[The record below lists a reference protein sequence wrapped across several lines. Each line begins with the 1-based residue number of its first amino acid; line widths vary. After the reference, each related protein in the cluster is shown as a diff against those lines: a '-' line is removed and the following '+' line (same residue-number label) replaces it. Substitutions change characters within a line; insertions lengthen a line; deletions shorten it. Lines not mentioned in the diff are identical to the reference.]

1 MLSLTYNVTKL
12 HHIFVAEFN
21 FNQDDSGKRAGIFRF
36 KIVLSNTDSRYR
48 CTNYENKIP
57 SGGKNLNKQQHY
69 LNIENIWENGTM
81 AVVGN
86 VTHRHDVV
94 IDKKSTLFGRLF
106 LNLFCLIKSYSQS
119 K

>member
-1 MLSLTYNVTKL
+1 MTREREQASFVLKLYYPTQTPDIDVRITKIKYHL
-12 HHIFVAEFN
+12 
-21 FNQDDSGKRAGIFRF
+21 
-36 KIVLSNTDSRYR
+36 
-48 CTNYENKIP
+48 
-57 SGGKNLNKQQHY
+57 GGKNLNKQQHYFY